1 MSTILRGEQMLPVLN
16 ALDIDAVCLGNHD
29 LDFGVAEF
37 KDLKEQCNFPWIC
50 SNASERDE
58 TPLGGCHEY
67 LILDKGSGSPRLL
80 VLGLIETG
88 WLDTLSTIDADD
100 VIFEE
105 PVDYVNRRIP
115 ELIEQYGPFDAV
127 IAMSHMR
134 MPMDYE
140 VAQNGGVDII
150 LGGHDHHYEDNVVN
164 GIRVLNSATDFKS
177 YTIVDVIGRD
187 EFGKM
192 DTTSNKVDMTSDDES
207 DPDIAEIV
215 KAFEEDMNQGM
226 NAVVGRSKKQTCF
239 LAEVVSR
246 ATSADVALIPAG
258 SIRADRIFEP
268 GVITARDVND
278 LLVLSLLTYHFVQ
291 PNPKAKRSVMVVKIT
306 GQQLLYALENGVSK
320 YPAKEGRF
328 PCVDGVRFTFDPT
341 KPPGNR
347 VVLGSVVVREKPL
360 VPKRHTII
368 RGTKINMQYDDEVE
382 TDAEKREVEIG
393 DFF

>member
-1 MSTILRGEQMLPVLN
+1 MIVPTATCNSLLQI
-16 ALDIDAVCLGNHD
+16 GNHD

-177 YTIVDVIGRD
+177 YTIVDVMGRD

-192 DTTSNKVDMTSDDES
+192 DTTSNKVDITSDDES
-207 DPDIAEIV
+207 DPEIAEIV
-215 KAFEEDMNQGM
+215 KAFEEVMNQGM
-226 NAVVGRSKKQTCF
+226 NAVVGRSKVRLDARFLSIRTEETNVGNF

-278 LLVLSLLTYHFVQ
+278 LLVRLV
-291 PNPKAKRSVMVVKIT
+291 
-306 GQQLLYALENGVSK
+306 
-320 YPAKEGRF
+320 
-328 PCVDGVRFTFDPT
+328 
-341 KPPGNR
+341 
-347 VVLGSVVVREKPL
+347 VVLNV
-360 VPKRHTII
+360 
-368 RGTKINMQYDDEVE
+368 
-382 TDAEKREVEIG
+382 
-393 DFF
+393 